1 MRVNKIYQQ
10 AIKAYARF
18 IGYLELLEGEF
29 VFVGFDGNEPNVEF
43 VHDDIFLVF
52 EDPNESYYRSELP
65 IEEAI
70 DEMRKNGHI
79 TPDCFCCK
87 NFNNSRNENK

>member
-1 MRVNKIYQQ
+1 MGINKIYQQ
-10 AIKAYARF
+10 AIKAYERF
-18 IGYLELLEGEF
+18 ISCLDLLDGEF

-52 EDPNESYYRSELP
+52 EDPNESYHRYELP

-79 TPDCFCCK
+79 APYCFCCK
-87 NFNNSRNENK
+87 SFNNRRNENK